1 MDTAWLVGIRP
12 RHMEVDVEPN
22 ALLNAI
28 RDELIQFAQVFFT
41 DFALLGVLPNG
52 RIVPICVHEMEAQA
66 IETVLT
72 EPFGELP
79 TILWLWKTS
88 VTRQIRSEKA
98 QRNTTIINEMTV
110 FYTDKSMGTSR
121 FWR

>member
-1 MDTAWLVGIRP
+1 
-12 RHMEVDVEPN
+12 
-22 ALLNAI
+22 
-28 RDELIQFAQVFFT
+28 
-41 DFALLGVLPNG
+41 
-52 RIVPICVHEMEAQA
+52 MEAQA

-121 FWR
+121 FWRQITDIDRRARQRFEAWNFKGGPSGRLRRDLCADGKAHQQNNGV